1 MPKSKLRSNH
11 GGHALTKGKGSV
23 YKRSYLKRIDQRE
36 LKAYL
41 IEQASS
47 TKAESWTSPA

>member
-41 IEQASS
+41 VEQATS
-47 TKAESWTSPA
+47 TGMESWAFPA